1 MDFLHNWIVP
11 SVPVVAEGSAASVGP
26 GAYIAVAVIA
36 MLVTAISKGGFG
48 GGVGMISVPLM
59 LQVAPAPTVLA
70 MWLPILI
77 ACDIATIRAYPKEWS
92 WPAMRPLVPGMTLG
106 ILATTAFLG
115 TLDKNAQGAQG
126 ATRDAWLKLGV
137 GLVAFAFIALKYL
150 PRKKT
155 QPQSVS
161 VPAPDAAPEAVA
173 EPAPWTPTYAVG
185 VPVGLLSGLTTMI
198 AHAAGPLVT
207 MFLLPQ
213 RMDPRTFVG
222 TTGRFYFAFNSFKV
236 PCLIAIGWLNP
247 GIFRYSLWL
256 MALAPFGVY
265 FGAWL
270 NRRMSAAVFV
280 GLIYVFLALAA
291 AKLWW
296 DAFAVLL

>member
-1 MDFLHNWIVP
+1 MDFLHEWIVP
-11 SVPVVAEGSAASVGP
+11 SVPVVAEGSAATVGA

-70 MWLPILI
+70 LWLPVLI
-77 ACDIATIRAYPKEWS
+77 ACDVATIRAYPKEWS

-115 TLDKNAQGAQG
+115 TLDKNAQGSAG
-126 ATRDAWLKLGV
+126 ATRDAWLKFGV
-137 GLVAFAFIALKYL
+137 GLVAFAFIALKYM
-150 PRKKT
+150 PGKKAK
-155 QPQSVS
+155 PQSVS
-161 VPAPDAAPEAVA
+161 EPEASRD
-173 EPAPWTPTYAVG
+173 PAPWTPTYAVG

-222 TTGRFYFAFNSFKV
+222 TTGRFYFFFNSFKV

-256 MALAPFGVY
+256 MALAPFGVS

-280 GLIYVFLALAA
+280 GLIYLFLALAA

-296 DAFAVLL
+296 DAFRVLI

>member
-1 MDFLHNWIVP
+1 MDLSEFLHRWIVP
-11 SVPVVAEGSAASVGP
+11 PEANVGA

-36 MLVTAISKGGFG
+36 LLVTAVSKGGFG

-59 LQVAPAPTVLA
+59 LQVAPGPTVIA

-92 WPAMRPLVPGMTLG
+92 WPAMRPLVPGMALG

-115 TLDKNAQGAQG
+115 TLDKDAHGAAAQQ
-126 ATRDAWLKLGV
+126 RDGWLKLGV
-137 GLVAFAFIALKYL
+137 GLVAFVFIALKYL
-150 PRKKT
+150 PRKPK
-155 QPQSVS
+155 
-161 VPAPDAAPEAVA
+161 PAATEGEGAA
-173 EPAPWTPTYAVG
+173 EPAPWSPTYAVG
-185 VPVGLLSGLTTMI
+185 IPVGLLSGLTTMI

-236 PCLIAIGWLNP
+236 PCLIAIGWLSP
-247 GIFRYSLWL
+247 QTFRYGLWL
-256 MALAPFGVY
+256 LALAPFGVY

-270 NRRMSAAVFV
+270 NRRMNAATFV
-280 GLIYVFLALAA
+280 RLIYVFLALAA

-296 DAFAVLL
+296 DAYGVLS